1 MPEYRAPLED
11 MNYLLNDVLE
21 IHHIAALPGF
31 EEATPELI
39 GAILTEAD
47 RFCSEVIAPT
57 NQIAD
62 REGCRVEARAVITA
76 PALDGLYERFRQA
89 GWTSL
94 TGDVR
99 YGGQGLPQLLGI
111 AVDEMY
117 QSANMAFSLLP
128 LLTTG
133 VITALSRHGS
143 EAQKDLYLPKLISG
157 QWSGTMNL
165 TEAQAG
171 SDLAG
176 VRTRAVPQGEHD
188 LIYGQKIFISWGDH
202 SQAENIVHLVLA
214 RRQGAPEG
222 VKGIS
227 LFVVPKFLDD
237 GQGGI
242 GARNDVYPAS
252 VEHKLGIHASPTCVL
267 NFGDDSGAVGFLI
280 GEENQGLVYMFAMMN
295 HARLGV
301 GLQGVSIAERA
312 YQQARAFAKERLQ
325 GNAIGHPGRVAII
338 RHPDVRRMLML
349 MKSQIEAGRALAY
362 SALAHWDHASHGT
375 SGDVRARHQRR
386 VDLLTPLVKGWC
398 TEMANEVTS
407 LGIQIHGGMGFIEET
422 GAAQHFRD
430 ARIMAIYEGT
440 NGIQAMDLVGRKLLR
455 DQGGAAR
462 ELLADA
468 REVVELSHEQGL
480 EDIAQAIACA
490 LAACEKAMLALFA
503 GTQKDPDFAGAV
515 AFNMLLLLGT
525 TQGGC
530 LLAKSAALATAKLA
544 RGEGN
549 AAFLDAKVVT
559 ARFFCE
565 QVLVRTEGY
574 LRAITSGQTSTM
586 ALTDDQF

>member
-1 MPEYRAPLED
+1 
-11 MNYLLNDVLE
+11 
-21 IHHIAALPGF
+21 
-31 EEATPELI
+31 
-39 GAILTEAD
+39 
-47 RFCSEVIAPT
+47 
-57 NQIAD
+57 
-62 REGCRVEARAVITA
+62 VITA
-76 PALDGLYERFRQA
+76 PALDGLYEAFRQA

-99 YGGQGLPQLLGI
+99 YGGQGLPQLLSI

-143 EAQKDLYLPKLISG
+143 EAQKNLYLPKLISG

-165 TEAQAG
+165 TEAHAG

-176 VRTRAVPQGEHD
+176 VRTRAVPQGAHD

-242 GARNDVYPAS
+242 GARNDVYPTS

-362 SALAHWDHASHGT
+362 SALAHWDFASHGV
-375 SGDVRARHQRR
+375 SEDVRARHQRR

-407 LGIQIHGGMGFIEET
+407 LGVQIHGGMGFIEET
-422 GAAQHFRD
+422 GAAQHLRD

-440 NGIQAMDLVGRKLLR
+440 NRIQAMDLVGRKLLR
-455 DQGGAAR
+455 DQGEAAR

-468 REVVELSHEQGL
+468 RQVVALCHEQGL
-480 EDIAQAIACA
+480 EDIAQAIARA
-490 LAACEKAMLALFA
+490 LAACDEAILALFA
-503 GTQKDPDFAGAV
+503 GGRKDPDFAGAV

-530 LLAKSAALATAKLA
+530 LLAKSAALATDKLA
-544 RGEGN
+544 RGEGS
-549 AAFLDAKVVT
+549 AVFLGAKVIT

-565 QVLVRTEGY
+565 QVLVRTDGY
-574 LRAITSGQTSTM
+574 LRAIASGQTSVM
-586 ALTDDQF
+586 ALADEQF